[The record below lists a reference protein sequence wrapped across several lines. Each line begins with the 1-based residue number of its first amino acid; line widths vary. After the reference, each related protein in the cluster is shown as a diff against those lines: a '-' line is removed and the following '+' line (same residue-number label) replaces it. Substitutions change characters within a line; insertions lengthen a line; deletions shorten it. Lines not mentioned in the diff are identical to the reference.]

1 MQTQPEPRFR
11 RRLPCRVKVAGSSNS
26 AMVLNVSR
34 SGLFI
39 QTSAAPPP
47 GTAVVVDLD
56 VASGSEPIPIEG
68 RVVWRRMVASHLRSI
83 TQGGVGVRIVSAPDA
98 YYRFISAVA
107 GDVPIPRSL
116 ADAGPAE
123 PAPESDL
130 ESPGLEYRVRVK
142 QEGGSRTRLLT
153 IQSVSEEE
161 ARNGVLEIVGSG
173 WVILEL
179 KLTS

>member
-1 MQTQPEPRFR
+1 
-11 RRLPCRVKVAGSSNS
+11 
-26 AMVLNVSR
+26 MVLNVSR

-47 GTAVVVDLD
+47 GSAVVIDLD
-56 VASGSEPIPIEG
+56 VASGSEPVAIEG

-98 YYRFISAVA
+98 YYSFISSVA
-107 GDVPIPRSL
+107 GDEPMPRSL
-116 ADAGPAE
+116 ADAGPTE
-123 PAPESDL
+123 PVLEPGS
-130 ESPGLEYRVRVK
+130 ESPGLEFRVRVK

-179 KLTS
+179 KSTSE